1 MGDKEERGRQLLE
14 TTEMRMLRRIK
25 GITLRDRQRS
35 EEIRQELGVED
46 INVKVRQARLRW
58 FGHLQRMDDR
68 NPIKG
73 TLNMEVSGTR
83 PRGRPCTRWR
93 DNIRNDM
100 SFFEVR
106 EEDAMDRKVW
116 KRKIQDPDPAT

>member
-1 MGDKEERGRQLLE
+1 
-14 TTEMRMLRRIK
+14 
-25 GITLRDRQRS
+25 
-35 EEIRQELGVED
+35 
-46 INVKVRQARLRW
+46 
-58 FGHLQRMDDR
+58 MDDR

>member
-1 MGDKEERGRQLLE
+1 
-14 TTEMRMLRRIK
+14 
-25 GITLRDRQRS
+25 
-35 EEIRQELGVED
+35 
-46 INVKVRQARLRW
+46 
-58 FGHLQRMDDR
+58 
-68 NPIKG
+68 
-73 TLNMEVSGTR
+73 MEVSGTH

-116 KRKIQDPDPAT
+116 KRKIQDPDPSTQLDKEVEEEEEAGAICEIVCYSAYTCNEVNCA